1 MKNRFYGKYY
11 KFISDNGHVLAF
23 IISHTNEGDMIQI
36 IMDSGSYFINDMNAI
51 TINDNT
57 ITFNVNSNDIN
68 IKGELALGKF
78 NKLNS
83 KVMGPFTYLPMEC
96 RHSIYSMKHT
106 INGKLIINGNE
117 YTYTNSLGYIEGDSG
132 SSFPKKYIWYNS
144 VTDSATVT
152 MAIATVVVMGFI
164 KFKGLLCFI
173 KTKDKEY
180 KICTYNLGK
189 IKKIENN
196 NIVIKKGKYKFIL
209 EFSNNE
215 GHKLKAPVKGNMD
228 RYIKEAITTSTR
240 YKLLYK
246 NNLILDVCDDISSLE
261 YMWD

>member
-11 KFISDNGHVLAF
+11 KFISDNNYVLAF

-36 IMDSGSYFINDMNAI
+36 IMDSGSYFIDDYNAVVVDGNI
-51 TINDNT
+51 VR
-57 ITFNVNSNDIN
+57 FNVCSDNIN
-68 IKGELALGKF
+68 ISGELVLGELSPLK
-78 NKLNS
+78 S

-132 SSFPKKYIWYNS
+132 KSFPNKYIWYNS
-144 VTDSATVT
+144 VLEDSTVT
-152 MAIATVVVMGFI
+152 MAIATVVVIGFI

-180 KICTYNLGK
+180 KICTYNFGK

-196 NIVIKKGKYKFIL
+196 NIIIKKGKYKFIL
-209 EFSNNE
+209 EFNNNE
-215 GHKLKAPVKGNMD
+215 GHKLKAPVRGNMD

-246 NNLILDVCDDISSLE
+246 NNIILDVCDDISSLE